1 MPLSWQGPRE
11 PQGSFER
18 PGHPRAWLGAL
29 GLACLLKFVGQGAS
43 GALTARSHWGGGD
56 ISFFFFIIVCLF
68 LALLGPCCCAGFS
81 LVVAGGGYSL
91 VALCGLLIV
100 VISLVLEHGL

>member
-11 PQGSFER
+11 PQGSFEW

-29 GLACLLKFVGQGAS
+29 GLACLLKLVGQGAS

-56 ISFFFFIIVCLF
+56 IPFFPFFRCLF
-68 LALLGPCCCAGFS
+68 LAPLGLCCCVGFS
-81 LVVAGGGYSL
+81 LVVAGRGSSL
-91 VALCGLLIV
+91 TAVSRLLIV
-100 VISLVLEHGL
+100 VTSLVLEHAL